1 QFFCFR
7 TIKMSRVAA
16 RSFFSSISR
25 GKTLLSRI
33 NNHCRTLQI
42 RLFSDK
48 RTKFFDFKRVGDNVF
63 RSINLATGIQ
73 QSKSAAYGGV
83 TLAQALAAAESTT
96 SLEFKPHSVHF
107 FFILSVDTTVPVE
120 YHVQSLRDGR
130 SFCTRSVQA
139 IQNGKIVSSLQA
151 SFHVVEPD
159 SCVHQLP
166 SPSVISADKCPNL
179 SEMSGEL
186 LERISKRKG
195 LGKVNAREVIAMH
208 SQVDTTLFEVRC
220 TDTESFLGTEEGSRR
235 FFFWVRAKIPL
246 PPSDDRLHRWM
257 TAFASDFLPA
267 GVILRPHAK
276 NDFTPSMVFSLDHVI
291 HFHHHDIRAD
301 EWLLYEVESTTAGSG
316 RGFAQG
322 RIWRNDGK
330 LLASLSQE
338 ILIRTKGPASVS

>member
-1 QFFCFR
+1 
-7 TIKMSRVAA
+7 MSRVAA
-16 RSFFSSISR
+16 RS
-25 GKTLLSRI
+25 
-33 NNHCRTLQI
+33 
-42 RLFSDK
+42 
-48 RTKFFDFKRVGDNVF
+48 
-63 RSINLATGIQ
+63 SINLATGIQ

-151 SFHVVEPD
+151 SFHVV
-159 SCVHQLP
+159 
-166 SPSVISADKCPNL
+166 
-179 SEMSGEL
+179 
-186 LERISKRKG
+186 
-195 LGKVNAREVIAMH
+195 
-208 SQVDTTLFEVRC
+208 RC

-235 FFFWVRAKIPL
+235 FFFWIPL

-276 NDFTPSMVFSLDHVI
+276 NDFTPSMDREEALLKEESGETTGNYSLPSPK
-291 HFHHHDIRAD
+291 R
-301 EWLLYEVESTTAGSG
+301 S
-316 RGFAQG
+316 
-322 RIWRNDGK
+322 
-330 LLASLSQE
+330 
-338 ILIRTKGPASVS
+338 